1 MSEMKRPCV
10 KCLVW
15 DLDNTLWK
23 GTLGEG
29 DRVIL
34 NEQAEKVVKE
44 LDSRGILQSIASK
57 NDRDHAMN
65 KLKEFG
71 IEQYFI
77 YPQISWSP
85 KSVSIQSIAKHI
97 NISLDTVAFVDDQP
111 FELGEVQN
119 AFPQVRCIPSEG
131 LAGIMALPDFTPAFV
146 TKDSARRREM
156 YQTDIVRKEKESCF
170 QGTSQEFLKSLNM
183 VLTIEKASAEDLER
197 VEELTLRTH
206 QLNSTGY
213 TYSFEQLSEMI
224 NSDNFE
230 LFTAELQDCY
240 GSYGKIGIALLEK
253 TEDGYV
259 LKLILVSC
267 RVISRG
273 IGSELLEFL
282 VNYAKWKDQ
291 ELYAEFLQTDRNRM
305 MLLNLV
311 IHGFQIVSEQEAV
324 IFLKYQPS
332 QNYKHVSLVQVNSTL
347 FPQKR
352 ME

>member
-1 MSEMKRPCV
+1 MGEIKRPYV

-15 DLDNTLWK
+15 DLDNTLWW

-29 DRVIL
+29 DQVVL

-57 NDRDHAMN
+57 NDRNQAMD

-71 IEQYFI
+71 IDQYFI

-85 KSVSIQSIAKHI
+85 KSIAIRNIAKQI
-97 NISLDTVAFVDDQP
+97 NISLDTIAFVDDQP

-119 AFPQVRCIPSEG
+119 TFPQVRCIPSER
-131 LAGIMALPDFTPAFV
+131 LFEITTLSDFTPTFV

-156 YQTDIVRKEKESCF
+156 YQTDIMRKEKESCF
-170 QGTSQEFLKSLNM
+170 PGTVQEFLRSLNM
-183 VLTIEKASAEDLER
+183 VLTIEKASVEDLKR

-213 TYSFEQLSEMI
+213 TYSFEQLREI
-224 NSDNFE
+224 IDSDKFD

-282 VNYAKWKDQ
+282 VNYVKRKNQ

-311 IHGFQIVSEQEAV
+311 IHGFQIVSEQKAALL
-324 IFLKYQPS
+324 LKYQPS
-332 QNYKHVSLVQVNSTL
+332 QDYKKNSFIKVNSTI
-347 FPQKR
+347 FS
-352 ME
+352 